1 MSSSG
6 FRSRVSDLLNRDP
19 GLVLAVF
26 GGIYLAY
33 ILAGLVFGFSVRG
46 HMNSIANLTF
56 YVAVFGMLA
65 LALNLHWGY
74 TGLFNIGVVGFMGIG
89 VYVTAVLAKPPAAQ
103 GGAAQVGGFGLPL
116 GIAAI
121 GGVLAAAAIGLVVA
135 LPALRLRADYL
146 AIVTI
151 AFSEIIR
158 FTFMS
163 STFQSF
169 DVPDTVD
176 IAVGGVTLFSY
187 DPAAETVGFG
197 GGRGLILNYVDPL
210 EAILK
215 TLFLWDPYLALVD
228 AVSVVIPSN
237 PKPVVDGFVY
247 GLVLLGVVALYYWLL
262 SRTGESPFGRVLKA
276 IREDEDV
283 ANSLGKDTSRF
294 KLKSFVLGCALMGF
308 AGILWYAGRGSITP
322 PSFRPNITFYVWI
335 ALIIGGAGSNTGSV
349 LGGAVFAALLYE
361 GPRYFKNLVQA
372 AVDIPDGPG
381 SFGQAMAPIGAS
393 LDPVPFLVY
402 TLNSISQLRL
412 VIMGL
417 VLIWLMHNRPEGMLG
432 HRKETAASVDL
443 SRPDRGGPDEDVA
456 AADGGETR

>member
-1 MSSSG
+1 MTGSG
-6 FRSRVSDLLNRDP
+6 LRAQARDLLNRDV
-19 GLVLAVF
+19 GLVLAVL

-33 ILAGLVFGFSVRG
+33 ILAGVAFGFGLRG
-46 HMNSIANLTF
+46 QLNSIANLTF

-74 TGLFNIGVVGFMGIG
+74 TGLFNIGVIGFMGIG
-89 VYVTAVLAKPPAAQ
+89 VYVTAIFAKPPAAQ

-116 GIAAI
+116 GVAAVL
-121 GGVLAAAAIGLVVA
+121 GVLGAALFGLLVG

-151 AFSEIIR
+151 AFSEIMR

-163 STFQSF
+163 GTFQTF

-176 IAVGGVTLFSY
+176 LTVAGVTLFSY
-187 DPAAETVGFG
+187 DPAADTVGLG
-197 GGRGLILNYVDPL
+197 GGRGLILNYADPL
-210 EAILK
+210 EALLK

-228 AVSVVIPSN
+228 IVAVAIPNN
-237 PKPVVDGFVY
+237 PKPVVDGLVY
-247 GLVLLGVVALYYWLL
+247 GLVLLGVVGLYYWLL
-262 SRTGESPFGRVLKA
+262 TWTGESPFGRVLKA

-283 ANSLGKDTSRF
+283 ANSLGKDTNMF

-308 AGILWYAGRGSITP
+308 AGVLWYAGRGSITP
-322 PSFRPNITFYVWI
+322 PSFRPNITFFVWI

-361 GPRYFKNLVQA
+361 GPRYFKNLVEA

-381 SFGQAMAPIGAS
+381 SFGQAMAPLGAS

-432 HRKETAASVDL
+432 HRKEIAASVDL

-456 AADGGETR
+456 VADGGERR